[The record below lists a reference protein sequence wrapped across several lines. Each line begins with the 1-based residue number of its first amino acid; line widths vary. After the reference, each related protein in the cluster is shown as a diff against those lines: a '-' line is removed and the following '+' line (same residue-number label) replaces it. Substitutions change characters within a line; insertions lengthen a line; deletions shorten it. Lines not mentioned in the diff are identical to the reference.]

1 MSSTIVTLANQRQF
15 SAPRGQSLLDAA
27 LQQGIVLEHGC
38 RTGRCGGC
46 KARVLSGQTAALR
59 EEVSLPAQER
69 DQGWILTCAREAASD
84 VALDIEDLGALAGI
98 EVKTMPCRIDRLHPL
113 AADVM
118 QVELRLPPNAAFRFL
133 AGQYVDVSGPG
144 GLRRSYSIAS
154 DSAEPGRLTLHVRAV
169 PGGAMSRYWFEQARA
184 NDLLR
189 LRGPLGSFF
198 VRECAGQDLAFLATG
213 TGIAPVLSMLSG
225 LGRLEG
231 AQRPHSVALYWG
243 GRTAQD
249 LYLDIAALAP
259 QVRFVP
265 VLSRESG
272 WDGARG
278 HVQDAFLAG
287 APDLAR
293 SAVYACGS
301 AAMTATARNR
311 LLAAGLAPGRFHA
324 DAFVSSSL

>member
-1 MSSTIVTLANQRQF
+1 MSSATVTLANLRQF
-15 SAPRGQSLLDAA
+15 TARRGQALLDAA
-27 LQQGIVLEHGC
+27 LEQGLVLEHGC

-46 KARVLSGQTAALR
+46 KAQVRSGDTAALR
-59 EEVSLPAQER
+59 EEVSLPPAQAA
-69 DQGWILTCAREAASD
+69 QGWILTCAREAVTD

-98 EVKTMPCRIDRLHPL
+98 EVKTVPCRIDALQPL
-113 AADVM
+113 APDVM
-118 QVELRLPPNAAFRFL
+118 RIELRLPPNAAFRFL
-133 AGQYVDVSGPG
+133 PGQYIDVSGPG

-154 DSAEPGRLTLHVRAV
+154 DSAQPGRLTLHVRAV
-169 PGGAMSRYWFEQARA
+169 PGGAMSRYWFHEAKP

-198 VRECAGQDLAFLATG
+198 VRECAGQDLVFLATG
-213 TGIAPVLSMLSG
+213 TGIAPVLSMLAG
-225 LGRLEG
+225 VRRLDA
-231 AQRPHSVALYWG
+231 AQRPRSLALYWG
-243 GRTAQD
+243 GRLAQD

-259 QVRFVP
+259 EVRFVP
-265 VLSRESG
+265 VLSRQER

-278 HVQDAFLAG
+278 HVQDVFLAAG
-287 APDLAR
+287 PDLAR

-301 AAMTATARNR
+301 AAMTAAARDT